1 VDFSLNA
8 YFYRARQNYLYEK
21 FAQGIQATDRNE
33 IYDQFNAALQH
44 FRNKSKTEPDPDKSN
59 LYNEMVNL

>member
-1 VDFSLNA
+1 
-8 YFYRARQNYLYEK
+8 LYEK
-21 FAQGIQATDRNE
+21 FAQGIQATDRKE
-33 IYDQFNAALQH
+33 IYGQLNTALQH